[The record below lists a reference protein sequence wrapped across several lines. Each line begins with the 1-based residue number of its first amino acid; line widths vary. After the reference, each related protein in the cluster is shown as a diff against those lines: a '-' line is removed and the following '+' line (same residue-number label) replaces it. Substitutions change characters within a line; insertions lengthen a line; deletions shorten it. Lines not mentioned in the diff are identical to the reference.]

1 MTPAPFAYHRPFDL
15 DDVVDPGSPPCASS
29 RSAQR
34 VLAPVDG
41 GQQATLTLV
50 AFSWITRTH
59 RVVAETIP
67 AAPAQV
73 RAFYVDL
80 ANIVQL
86 HPLVVA
92 VRSTARRATEDGYT
106 ETFRVHDRIPL
117 AGPVVVP
124 INYRVTLMVPT
135 AGDVTTESRQFP
147 RVRLRS
153 VVSFTATGEGT
164 RVVEDIEIE
173 APTPLARL
181 TVGQATAAHVEML
194 AGIRRVFAAS

>member
-1 MTPAPFAYHRPFDL
+1 M
-15 DDVVDPGSPPCASS
+15 
-29 RSAQR
+29 
-34 VLAPVDG
+34 APVDG

-50 AFSWITRTH
+50 ALSWITRTH

-67 AAPAQV
+67 SAPARV

-80 ANIVQL
+80 ANIVSV
-86 HPLVVA
+86 HPLVIA
-92 VRSTARRATEDGYT
+92 VRSTGRRDTEDGYT
-106 ETFRVHDRIPL
+106 ETFRVQDRIPL
-117 AGPVVVP
+117 AGPVVMP
-124 INYRVTLMVPT
+124 ISYRVTLRVPT

-164 RVVEDIEIE
+164 RVVENIAIET
-173 APTPLARL
+173 PTLLARL
-181 TVGQATAAHVEML
+181 TVGRATAAPEEML